1 MFKRGS
7 MFAGVIIDISHKDVD
22 RPFTYRVPDQLM
34 DTLKIGDSV
43 QVPFGRGNKLRKG
56 YVVSLSPRTSYPE
69 EGLKEIAGL
78 NQKDFSI
85 EERMLR
91 LAIWLRDRYGGTLN
105 QALMLT
111 VPSRVQVNPRQERS
125 YVWKGSRE
133 ELNTLLAT
141 AEKKKHYAKIRL
153 LTAFLENDELPASL
167 VSDRLNI
174 STPTLK
180 SFINAGQ
187 IAIRTKKDRSVSE
200 SQNRTEINPTNAP
213 VLNPEQNAAVKGILQ
228 TGKPVSVLHGIT
240 GSGKTEVYLRLIEE
254 VLGKG
259 QEVIVLI
266 PEIALT
272 FQTVMRFYKRFGELV
287 SVVHSRLSKGEKC
300 ERFEMAKTGEIRVM
314 IGPRSALF
322 TPFQQLG
329 MIIIDEF
336 HESSYISEQVPR
348 YHAVETAIR
357 RAADFQAKVVLG
369 SATPD
374 ISCYDRAVSGEFAL
388 FELHERAVPGSVL
401 PKVTVVDLRE
411 ELRKGN
417 RTIFS
422 EILQE
427 KIRER
432 LQKQEQVML
441 FLNRRGYSGS
451 VSCRSCGKPVT
462 CPHCSVSLHYHNT
475 KKLKCHICGYEMP
488 MVKACPACGSKLIGR
503 FGTGTQK
510 VEEAVQELF
519 PGVRTLRMDA
529 DTTAGKNGHQEIIE
543 KFMNHD
549 ADILIGTQMI
559 VKGHDFKN
567 VTLMGILAADLSL
580 NVPDYRASE
589 RTFQLLT
596 QAEGRA
602 GRAGNAGECIV
613 QTYDPENY
621 AVKDAASQDFKKFY
635 EDEMVFRRQLLYPP
649 SGFFMKL
656 MVSGPDPE
664 GVHDLI
670 QAVAERTQPLL
681 PKGTRL
687 LGPTDADIYRVKDM
701 YREMLYFKTRD
712 EKTMLQAKLCFEE
725 SISSLTDGK
734 RYFVSFEEP

>member
-1 MFKRGS
+1 

-22 RPFTYRVPDQLM
+22 RPFTYRVPEE
-34 DTLKIGDSV
+34 LKDVLKVGDSV
-43 QVPFGRGNKLRKG
+43 LVPFGRGNKLRKG
-56 YVVSLSPRTSYPE
+56 YVVFLSMRTSFPE
-69 EGLKEIAGL
+69 EGLKEINSL
-78 NQKDFSI
+78 NQKDYSI

-111 VPSRVQVNPRQERS
+111 VPSRVQVTPRQERI
-125 YVWKGSRE
+125 YVWKKGRE
-133 ELNTLLAT
+133 ELESCLKT

-153 LTAFLENDELPASL
+153 LTAFLDNPQLPAAL

-174 STPTLK
+174 SSQTLK

-187 IAIRTKKDRSVSE
+187 IGILTKRDKPAANGETDLMSE
-200 SQNRTEINPTNAP
+200 VLYPAADIP
-213 VLNPEQNAAVKGILQ
+213 VLNPEQSKAVKGILEED
-228 TGKPVSVLHGIT
+228 KPVSILHGIT

-254 VLGKG
+254 VLKKG
-259 QEVIVLI
+259 REVIVLI

-272 FQTVMRFYKRFGELV
+272 FQTVMRFYRRFGGLV
-287 SVVHSRLSKGEKC
+287 SVVHSRISKGEKC
-300 ERFEMAKTGEIRVM
+300 ERFELAKNGEIRVM

-322 TPFQQLG
+322 TPFQKLG

-374 ISCYDRAVSGEFAL
+374 ISCYDRAVRGEFAL

-417 RTIFS
+417 RTVFS
-422 EILQE
+422 DLLQE
-427 KIRER
+427 KIRDR
-432 LQKQEQVML
+432 LQKNEQVML

-451 VSCRSCGKPVT
+451 VSCRSCGKAVT

-475 KKLKCHICGYEMP
+475 KRLKCHICGYEMP
-488 MVKACPACGSKLIGR
+488 MVKACPDCGSTLIGR

-510 VEEAVQELF
+510 VEETVRELF
-519 PGVRTLRMDA
+519 PGARTLRMDA
-529 DTTAGKNGHQEIIE
+529 DTTSGKNGHQEIIE

-559 VKGHDFKN
+559 VKGHDFRD

-602 GRAGNAGECIV
+602 GRSGNSGECIV

-621 AVKDAASQDFKKFY
+621 AVKDAACQDFKQFY
-635 EDEMVFRRQLLYPP
+635 EDEMVFRSQLLYPP
-649 SGFFMKL
+649 AGFFMKL

-670 QAVAERTQPLL
+670 RHITEKTLPLL
-681 PKGTRL
+681 PKGTRI

-712 EKTMLQAKLCFEE
+712 EDMLLQAKLCFEE

>member
-1 MFKRGS
+1 

-22 RPFTYRVPDQLM
+22 RPFTYAVPDHLQNV
-34 DTLKIGDSV
+34 LKIGDSV
-43 QVPFGRGNKLRKG
+43 LVPFGRGNKLRKG
-56 YVVSLSPRTSYPE
+56 YVVSLSPRSSYPE
-69 EGLKEIAGL
+69 EGLKKIDSI
-78 NQKDFSI
+78 NQKEYSI

-91 LAIWLRDRYGGTLN
+91 LAIWLRNRYGGTLN

-125 YVWKGSRE
+125 YIWEGTRE
-133 ELNTLLAT
+133 ELLSLLAT

-153 LTAFLENDELPASL
+153 LTAFLENDELPAHL

-180 SFINAGQ
+180 SFLNAGQ
-187 IAIRTKKDRSVSE
+187 ISILTKREKTVLTADADIASE
-200 SQNRTEINPTNAP
+200 THDSTANDLI
-213 VLNPEQNAAVKGILQ
+213 LNPEQSAAVHGILS
-228 TGKPVSVLHGIT
+228 TEKAVSILHGIT

-254 VLGKG
+254 VLKKE

-272 FQTVMRFYKRFGELV
+272 FQTVMRFYRRFGELV
-287 SVVHSRLSKGEKC
+287 SVVHSRISKGEKC
-300 ERFEMAKTGEIRVM
+300 ERFELAKNGEIRVM

-322 TPFQQLG
+322 TPFQHLG

-357 RAADFQAKVVLG
+357 RTADFDAKVVLG

-374 ISCYDRAVSGEFAL
+374 ISCYDRAIRGEFAL
-388 FELHERAVPGSVL
+388 FELHTRAVPGSVL
-401 PKVTVVDLRE
+401 PKVTVVDLRK
-411 ELRKGN
+411 ELLKGN

-422 EILQE
+422 DILQE
-427 KIRER
+427 KIRDR
-432 LQKQEQVML
+432 LKKNEQVML

-475 KKLKCHICGYEMP
+475 HRLKCHICGYEMP
-488 MVKACPACGSKLIGR
+488 MVKACPSCGSALIGR

-529 DTTAGKNGHQEIIE
+529 DTTSGKNGHQEIIE

-602 GRAGNAGECIV
+602 GRNGNAGECIV

-621 AVKDAASQDFKKFY
+621 AVRDAASQDFQRFY
-635 EDEMVFRRQLLYPP
+635 EEEMIFRRQLWYPP
-649 SGFFMKL
+649 AGFFMKL

-670 QAVAERTQPLL
+670 TRITEKTLPVL
-681 PKGTRL
+681 PKESRI

-712 EKTMLQAKLCFEE
+712 EETLLQTKLCFEE
-725 SISSLTDGK
+725 NIRMLTDGK
-734 RYFVSFEEP
+734 RYFVSFEEL